1 MTKVVKVQ
9 KAETHLSALIKLLKL
24 LKLLKLVESGED
36 VVISERRARCVGGVI
51 GVELAVTATH
61 ALLAGSLAWEHRVRP
76 DARGSGDGGVDDA
89 RHPGRGLGTLGIRI
103 LW

>member
-9 KAETHLSALIKLLKL
+9 KAETHLSALIKL